1 MAEEELIHLTIDGRP
16 VTVPKGT
23 LIWAAARQL
32 GIEVPIYCYH
42 PKMPPLGACRM
53 CFVEVEKMPKLQ
65 TACTTVCTEGMI
77 VRTDTPAVKKARRG
91 TLEFLLINHPLDC
104 PICDKGGE
112 CDLQDFTLRHGP
124 GTSRFD
130 VTKRHFIKPISV
142 SEHVLLDRERCIL
155 CQRCVRFCQD
165 VTMENGLI
173 MIKRGYRMEVGVEP
187 EHPWDSIFS
196 GNTVEMCPVGALT
209 AKSFRFRTRPWEL
222 RKTPSICANCSVGC
236 NARVDVRIDKVL
248 RLMSRTNDHVD
259 DGWLCDRGR
268 WGCEYV
274 NSPERLRT
282 PLVRRNGA
290 LVPTTWDDALAT
302 VAQKLR
308 EVAQRHGPH
317 AVGGIGSTH
326 VTNEEAYLFQKLLR
340 TGLATNN
347 IDHYHGNFT
356 ARSPEGLPWVWSDSI
371 AGLEQASHIVLFAAD
386 PYHRQPVLDLR
397 IKKAYR
403 EGTPILLVN
412 EGDLRLDR
420 FAALKVRYR
429 PGTLQQ
435 VVRALLNV
443 VISEGLYVGASSTRA
458 NRGAGAPGLEGN
470 KDDLGPQGPGHHRGQ
485 EPAPTEVDEAR
496 LHRVRRTVHAI
507 TPEHVAQPTGVPAEA
522 LCQLAREIAGAP
534 GAVLLYDEMATRTA
548 GGETLAQDLFDL
560 ALLTGNFG
568 RPGAGVGPLFEDNN
582 SLGARDM
589 GVLPDSLPGYRTLDD
604 AEARSRLGAVWGV
617 RPPDWTGKDYAAML
631 RGGVKALYVMGANP
645 ARHLPELG
653 DRATL
658 DGLEFLVVQDMFLTE
673 TAQRA
678 DVVLPALSF
687 VEKEGS
693 FTNTDRHVQAVRRAL
708 PPLPGARSDWDI
720 LQELA
725 QRWRLE
731 WNYRTPRQ
739 VLLEIAR
746 VTPIYSGLRFD
757 LLETRPSKLTSLVPV
772 ESDDPV
778 MGKPGVQWPATPENV
793 RSGGSAYLTSDMLE
807 TGLPAYAPDPSEL
820 ALSAPAS
827 GDGFVGSGKGER
839 V

>member
-1 MAEEELIHLTIDGRP
+1 MTEEELVHLTIDGQP

-23 LIWAAARQL
+23 LIWAAARKL
-32 GIEVPIYCYH
+32 GIEIPIYCYH

-91 TLEFLLINHPLDC
+91 ILEFLLINHPLDC

-124 GTSRFD
+124 GASRFD
-130 VTKRHFIKPISV
+130 VTKRHFIKPIPV
-142 SEHVLLDRERCIL
+142 SEQVLLDRERCIL

-173 MIKRGYRMEVGVEP
+173 MMNRGYRMEVGVEP

-209 AKSFRFRTRPWEL
+209 AKSFRFRARPWEL
-222 RKTPSICANCSVGC
+222 KKTPSICPNCSVGC
-236 NARVDVRIDKVL
+236 NARVDVRVDKVL
-248 RLMSRTNDHVD
+248 RLMSRANDNVD

-274 NSPERLRT
+274 NSPERLHT
-282 PLVRRNGA
+282 PLVRRNGT
-290 LVPTTWDDALAT
+290 LVPTTWDDALDT
-302 VAQKLR
+302 VAYRLR
-308 EVAQRHGPH
+308 EVAQRHGPG

-340 TGLATNN
+340 TGLETNN

-356 ARSPEGLPWVWSDSI
+356 ARTPEGLPWVWSDSI
-371 AGLEQASHIVLFAAD
+371 AGLEQASHILLIAAD

-403 EGTPILLVN
+403 EGAKILLVN
-412 EGDLRLDR
+412 DGDLRLDR

-429 PGTLQQ
+429 PGTLQH
-435 VVRALLNV
+435 VVRALLHV
-443 VISEGLYVGASSTRA
+443 IISENLYIGASSVH
-458 NRGAGAPGLEGN
+458 N
-470 KDDLGPQGPGHHRGQ
+470 HRQQ
-485 EPAPTEVDEAR
+485 EQHEQKPAPTDGDNAR
-496 LHRVRRTVHAI
+496 LDRVRKTVHSV
-507 TPEHVAQPTGVPAEA
+507 TPESVAQITGVPAET
-522 LCQLAREIAGAP
+522 LRQLARAIAGVGESSAVASP
-534 GAVLLYDEMATRTA
+534 ASVRPHGVVLLYDEMATRA
-548 GGETLAQDLFDL
+548 PGGETLAQDLFDL

-589 GVLPDSLPGYRTLDD
+589 GVLPDSLPGYRPLDD
-604 AEARSRLGAVWGV
+604 AEARSRLGTIWGV
-617 RPPDWTGKDYAAML
+617 RPPDWEGQDYAAML

-645 ARHLPELG
+645 ARHLQELG
-653 DRATL
+653 DGATL
-658 DGLEFLVVQDMFLTE
+658 DGLEFLVVQDIFLTE
-673 TAQRA
+673 TARHA

-687 VEKEGS
+687 AEKDGS
-693 FTNTDRHVQAVRRAL
+693 FTNTDRHVQAVHQAL
-708 PPLPGARSDWDI
+708 RPLPGARSDWQI
-720 LQELA
+720 LQAIA
-725 QRWRLE
+725 QRWGLE

-739 VLLEIAR
+739 VFAEIAR
-746 VTPIYSGLRFD
+746 ATPIYSGLRSE
-757 LLETRPSKLTSLVPV
+757 LLETSPSKLTSLPPSG
-772 ESDDPV
+772 SDAPLI
-778 MGKPGVQWPATPENV
+778 GKTGVQWPATPENAE
-793 RSGGSAYLTSDMLE
+793 SGGSPYLAVDLLE
-807 TGLPAYAPDPSEL
+807 TGLPPYAPDPDEL
-820 ALSAPAS
+820 LLLSPP
-827 GDGFVGSGKGER
+827 GSGQAASSRKGER
-839 V
+839 S